1 MSVLLK
7 RVVEMFLYPPG
18 NLLFFLILAL
28 FFRKKR
34 VLILTIAVLQIVI
47 FSMPIV
53 SNTLLDTLEKQ
64 APPKAELWKTDPLPQ
79 AIVVLGGGRNN
90 NAVEYGGETGS
101 MSEIE
106 RLRYAALLYRKTD
119 LPILV
124 TGGDPLGEGLSE
136 AELMRHTLEEE
147 FKVPV
152 RWLEDQSHT
161 TMQNAEYSDKILSEA
176 GIQSAWI
183 VTQSWHM
190 PRSLQAFQ
198 HRNVQYHSASTSYG
212 SSITWDKLGLAFI
225 PQATALKRS
234 NIAMHEWLG
243 MIWYRLQNIRKA
255 D

>member
-1 MSVLLK
+1 
-7 RVVEMFLYPPG
+7 MFLYPPG

-106 RLRYAALLYRKTD
+106 RLRYAALLHRKTG

-136 AELMRHTLEEE
+136 AELMRGILEDE

-152 RWLEDQSHT
+152 RWLEEQSHT
-161 TMQNAEYSDKILSEA
+161 TMQNAEYTDKILSEA

-190 PRSLQAFQ
+190 PRSLLAFQ
-198 HRNVQYHSASTSYG
+198 NRELQYYPASTSYG

-243 MIWYRLQNIRKA
+243 MAWYWVKLR
-255 D
+255 